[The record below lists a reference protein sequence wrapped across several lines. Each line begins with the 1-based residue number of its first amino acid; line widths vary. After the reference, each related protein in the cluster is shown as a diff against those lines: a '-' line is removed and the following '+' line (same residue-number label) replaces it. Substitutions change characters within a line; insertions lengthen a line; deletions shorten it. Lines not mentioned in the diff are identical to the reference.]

1 MLENQR
7 EADTELGAT
16 DSSGGHLAKAPAS
29 RKAAMF
35 ETRPPG
41 AADCGGLDGHA
52 ERAPSPKNRRH

>member
-29 RKAAMF
+29 RRAAMF
-35 ETRPPG
+35 ET
-41 AADCGGLDGHA
+41 
-52 ERAPSPKNRRH
+52 